1 MIKNILYISRL
12 DPHDLKSWS
21 GLNYFILR
29 CLKKKKFK
37 ITVIG
42 KLSNRIRLFYIPKR
56 YFFSKFNI
64 KFSIDRPISVAKDFA
79 CQINKKIKN
88 LKYDAIVT
96 SDSNAISFL
105 NTKKPIFL
113 WTDLT
118 FSSYY
123 KHYFSNL
130 KIHKD
135 TLLHGN
141 FCQKLALKN
150 SYKIILTSKWAV
162 NEAIKKYSISKKS
175 FHVLPFGANL
185 IYPPKK
191 SFVIKNILNKKFDIC
206 KLITI
211 GVDWNRKGIE
221 KSINLTKLMN
231 EKGQKTKLYI
241 IGAKKLNNLRFTDDI
256 IFINFLN
263 KNSIMDNR
271 IFSKYFINSHF
282 HILFTKAEGCG
293 VVFAEASA
301 FGVFSITHDLGGIPE
316 MVSNGINGR
325 RFDPQNDDL
334 DKISD
339 YIINIF
345 NDKKKFIRKS
355 LLSRNQYDKKLNWDV
370 IGDKLIKII
379 NS

>member
-1 MIKNILYISRL
+1 MIKKILYISRL
-12 DPHDLKSWS
+12 DPRDLKSWS

-29 CLKKKKFK
+29 CLEKKKFK

-96 SDSNAISFL
+96 SDSNTISFL

-118 FSSYY
+118 FSTYY

-130 KIHKD
+130 KIHQD
-135 TLLHGN
+135 TLSHGN
-141 FCQKLALKN
+141 FCQKRALKN

-162 NEAIKKYSISKKS
+162 NEAVKKYSIPKKS

-191 SFVIKNILNKKFDIC
+191 TFVIKNILKKKFDIC
-206 KLITI
+206 NLITI

-241 IGAKKLNNLRFTDDI
+241 IGAKKPNNLRSTEDI

-263 KNSIMDNR
+263 KNSIKDNK
-271 IFSKYFINSHF
+271 IFSEYLINSHF

-301 FGVFSITHDLGGIPE
+301 FGVFSITHDLGGIPG

-325 RFDPQNDDL
+325 RFNPQNDDL
-334 DKISD
+334 DKISN

-345 NDKKKFIRKS
+345 NDKKKFIKKS
-355 LLSRNQYDKKLNWDV
+355 LLSRNEYDKKLNWDV

>member
-162 NEAIKKYSISKKS
+162 NEAIKKYSISKKF

-221 KSINLTKLMN
+221 KSINLAKLMN

-241 IGAKKLNNLRFTDDI
+241 IGAKKLNNLRSTDDI

-263 KNSIMDNR
+263 KNSIIDNR

>member
-42 KLSNRIRLFYIPKR
+42 KLSNRIRLFYMPKR

-79 CQINKKIKN
+79 YQINKKIKN

-96 SDSNAISFL
+96 SDSNTISFL

-263 KNSIMDNR
+263 KNSIIDNR